1 MATPGPRS
9 PGHLP
14 SPVPAA
20 DPGARSVLNAAVIV
34 AALGYFVDIYDLIL
48 FNIVRIPSLGAL
60 GITGDALVSE
70 GVAIINWQMI
80 GMLVGGIAFGII
92 GDKLGRLQILFG
104 SITLYSIATIANGFV
119 GRLDLLPPLLEYR
132 LLRFVAGV
140 GLAGEL
146 GAGVTLVAEI
156 LPARLRGYGTM
167 LVASVG
173 VSGAVIANLVAKH
186 MDWRV
191 AYWVGGG
198 LGLVLLVLR
207 INVRES
213 AMFHRARSSGVA
225 RGDFRALF
233 RGDRLGRYLATILI
247 GVPIWFSNAILV
259 AFSPE
264 FARVLGVTGKVA
276 AGDAVMMFYGG
287 LVFGDVGSGLLSQ
300 AWRSRRRVVL
310 SFLSA
315 LLVAN
320 VLYFVAGGGA
330 SPAVFLGLCGLLGLT
345 AGYWAIFITVG
356 AEQFGT
362 NLRATVATTVPNFV
376 RGLVAVVTLSFEALR
391 PRLGM
396 PGAAALVGAFW
407 FALAL
412 VSAFRLRET
421 FGIDLDYVEE

>member
-1 MATPGPRS
+1 METPASPESSATP
-9 PGHLP
+9 
-14 SPVPAA
+14 PASSMQA
-20 DPGARSVLNAAVIV
+20 ARTVLNAAVVV

-48 FNIVRIPSLGAL
+48 FNIVRIPSLTAL
-60 GITGDALVSE
+60 GVSGDALVSE
-70 GVAIINWQMI
+70 GLAIINSQMI
-80 GMLVGGIAFGII
+80 GMLLGGIAFGIV

-104 SITLYSIATIANGFV
+104 SITLYSLATIANGFV
-119 GRLDLLPPLLEYR
+119 GMQDVLPPLVEYR
-132 LLRFVAGV
+132 ILRFVAGV

-167 LVASVG
+167 LVAAVG
-173 VSGAVIANLVAKH
+173 VSGAVVANLVAKH

-198 LGLVLLVLR
+198 LGLLLLVLR

-213 AMFHRARSSGVA
+213 AMFDRTARSGVR
-225 RGDFRALF
+225 RGDFFALF
-233 RGDRLGRYLATILI
+233 RGGRFGRYLATILI

-259 AFSPE
+259 ALSPE
-264 FARVLGVTGKVA
+264 FARVLGVRGNVS

-287 LVFGDVGSGLLSQ
+287 LVFGDVASGVISQ
-300 AWRSRRRVVL
+300 TLQSRRKVVFG
-310 SFLSA
+310 FLSG

-320 VLYFVAGGGA
+320 VLYFAIGRGA
-330 SPAVFLGLCGLLGLT
+330 TPGVFLALIAVLGVT

-376 RGLVAVVTLSFEALR
+376 RGLVAVVTLSFELLR
-391 PRLGM
+391 PRLGL
-396 PGAAALVGAFW
+396 PGAAAAVGAFW
-407 FALAL
+407 FALAFI
-412 VSAFRLRET
+412 SAFRLRET
-421 FGIDLDYVEE
+421 FGIDLDYVEKG

>member
-1 MATPGPRS
+1 MRIS
-9 PGHLP
+9 LP
-14 SPVPAA
+14 PQDGSDAAAHSAPTARAVLHPA
-20 DPGARSVLNAAVIV
+20 VVV

-48 FNIVRIPSLGAL
+48 FNIVRIPSLTAMGV
-60 GITGDALVSE
+60 TGDALVSE
-70 GVAIINWQMI
+70 GLAIINAQMV
-80 GMLVGGIAFGII
+80 GMLLGGIAFGII

-104 SITLYSIATIANGFV
+104 SITLYSLATIANGFV
-119 GRLDLLPPLLEYR
+119 GVQDVLPPLVEYR
-132 LLRFVAGV
+132 LLRFIAGV

-173 VSGAVIANLVAKH
+173 VSGAVVANLIAKH
-186 MDWRV
+186 MDWRI

-213 AMFHRARSSGVA
+213 AMFDRTARSGVH
-225 RGDFRALF
+225 RGDFFALF
-233 RGDRLGRYLATILI
+233 RGGRFGRYLATILI

-259 AFSPE
+259 ALSPE
-264 FARVLGVTGKVA
+264 FARVLGVQGRIS

-287 LVFGDVGSGLLSQ
+287 LVAGDVASGVISQ
-300 AWRSRRRVVL
+300 ALQSRRKVVFA
-310 SFLSA
+310 FLTALFVSNLLYFALGRGATPALFLALIA
-315 LLVAN
+315 LLGV
-320 VLYFVAGGGA
+320 
-330 SPAVFLGLCGLLGLT
+330 T

-391 PRLGM
+391 PRLGLA
-396 PGAAALVGAFW
+396 GAAAAVGAVW
-407 FALAL
+407 FALAF
-412 VSAFRLRET
+412 VSALRLRET
-421 FGIDLDYVEE
+421 FGIDLDYVEKG

>member
-1 MATPGPRS
+1 MQIS
-9 PGHLP
+9 P
-14 SPVPAA
+14 SPETGAPSAAPSAPAA
-20 DPGARSVLNAAVIV
+20 RAVLNAAVVV

-60 GITGDALVSE
+60 GVSGDALVSE
-70 GVAIINWQMI
+70 GIAIINWQMI
-80 GMLVGGIAFGII
+80 GMLLGGIAFGIV

-104 SITLYSIATIANGFV
+104 SITLYSISTIANGFV
-119 GRLDLLPPLLEYR
+119 GMHDALPPLLEYR

-173 VSGAVIANLVAKH
+173 VSGAVVANLVAKH

-191 AYWVGGG
+191 AYWVGGA

-213 AMFHRARSSGVA
+213 AMFSRTARSGVR
-225 RGDFRALF
+225 RGDFFALF
-233 RGDRLGRYLATILI
+233 RGGRLGRYLATILV
-247 GVPIWFSNAILV
+247 GVPIWFTNAILV
-259 AFSPE
+259 ALSPE
-264 FARVLGVTGKVA
+264 FARALGVQGKVS

-287 LVFGDVGSGLLSQ
+287 LVFGDVASGLLSQ
-300 AWRSRRRVVL
+300 VLRSRRKVVL
-310 SFLSA
+310 GFLGA
-315 LLVAN
+315 LFVAN
-320 VLYFVAGGGA
+320 LLYFALGRGA
-330 SPAVFLGLCGLLGLT
+330 TPAVFLGLVGVLGLT

-391 PRLGM
+391 PRLGLT
-396 PGAAALVGAFW
+396 GAAALVGAVW

-412 VSAFRLRET
+412 VSALRLRET
-421 FGIDLDYVEE
+421 FGIDLDYVEKG